1 MPQIDYVGTNPLGY
15 DEFHL
20 MADGNSDGS
29 DRRPVLEIYVAQ
41 DNKIWIAGVE
51 KPETFQA
58 TNGTVHRHDM
68 DEIAAVDPEMA
79 TMMDLCGAVHNGI
92 CMGALTAYVIPRIAT
107 LMARVYVP
115 KVSVTK

>member
-29 DRRPVLEIYVAQ
+29 DRRPVLGIYV
-41 DNKIWIAGVE
+41 DTDDRIWISGVSDALN
-51 KPETFQA
+51 FQS

-68 DEIAAVDPEMA
+68 DEIAAADPEMA

-92 CMGALTAYVIPRIAT
+92 CMGALAAYVVPRVAT

-115 KVSVTK
+115 KVPVTK

>member
-1 MPQIDYVGTNPLGY
+1 MPQIDYVGTNLRY

-58 TNGTVHRHDM
+58 TNGEVHRHDM
-68 DEIAAVDPEMA
+68 DDIAAADPETAML
-79 TMMDLCGAVHNGI
+79 MDLCGAVHNGI

-115 KVSVTK
+115 KVSVTE